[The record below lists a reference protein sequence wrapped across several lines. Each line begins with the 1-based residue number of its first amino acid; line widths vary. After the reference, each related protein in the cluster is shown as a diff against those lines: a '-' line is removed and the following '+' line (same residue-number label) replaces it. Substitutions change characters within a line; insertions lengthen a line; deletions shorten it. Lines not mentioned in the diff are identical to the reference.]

1 MDNKDEKEK
10 NSTIQNFFLGNVNRV
25 IHAENYYEGG
35 NKEHKSKLTDEQIGN
50 AIMAINGKDKPIS
63 EKQLFLGVISVLL
76 SKYGWSG
83 NWSACCSRINKLPMK
98 DRFEKECDYNSI
110 KILTAFKFASVDYK
124 DWSDYEPSSSERTIF
139 KKCKAVADAFDEAIS
154 LPLE

>member
-50 AIMAINGKDKPIS
+50 AIMAINGKDKPLS
-63 EKQLFLGVISVLL
+63 EKQLFLGVICVLL

-83 NWSACCSRINKLPMK
+83 KWATCCNRINSLPMK
-98 DRFEKECDYNSI
+98 DSFEKECDSLVST
-110 KILTAFKFASVDYK
+110 KIF
-124 DWSDYEPSSSERTIF
+124 
-139 KKCKAVADAFDEAIS
+139 
-154 LPLE
+154 